1 MKINKK
7 IKKLKF
13 SNDSLSEYLKKNL
26 DYYKF
31 KSRCKNKHEL
41 EMDEYLLCI
50 IMPIKDFQITIKLT
64 DIKDNYL
71 EYEMFG
77 KIQSGEF
84 KNNAIYLARIYIK
97 DKTIRYCEKIL
108 EACLNWNLFS
118 RFDLSNNIS
127 NIDDINKYCDQII
140 FYYLNYCEPNL
151 SEIKCIE
158 LKR

>member
-1 MKINKK
+1 MKINNK

-13 SNDSLSEYLKKNL
+13 SNDSLSEFLRKNL

-31 KSRCKNKHEL
+31 KSKIENQHEL

-64 DIKDNYL
+64 DLKNNYL

-77 KIQSGEF
+77 KIQAGEF
-84 KNNAIYLARIYIK
+84 KKDAIYLARIYIK
-97 DKTIRYCEKIL
+97 DKAIRYCEKIL
-108 EACLNWNLFS
+108 EAYVNWNPFS
-118 RFDLSNNIS
+118 RLDISENIS
-127 NIDDINKYCDQII
+127 GIDDINKYCDQII

-151 SEIKCIE
+151 SEIECIE

>member
-1 MKINKK
+1 MKLNKE

-13 SNDSLSEYLKKNL
+13 DNKSLSEFLKKNL

-31 KSRCKNKHEL
+31 KSKIENQYEL

-50 IMPIKDFQITIKLT
+50 IMPIKDFQITIKLN
-64 DIKDNYL
+64 DLKNNFL

-77 KIQSGEF
+77 KIHAGEF
-84 KNNAIYLARIYIK
+84 KNDAIYLARIYIK
-97 DKTIRYCEKIL
+97 DKEIRYCEKIL
-108 EACLNWNLFS
+108 EAYVNWNPFS
-118 RFDLSNNIS
+118 RLDISENIS
-127 NIDDINKYCDQII
+127 GIDDINKYCDQII

-151 SEIKCIE
+151 SEIEYIE